1 MQDRMKHII
10 HIFGASGSGTTTLG
24 RAVAEKTGYAFLD
37 SDDYIWA
44 PTDPPFTSLRTHAE
58 RLPLLQRD
66 LEQIE
71 NAVLSGS
78 LVGWGDP
85 LMGRFTLAV
94 RLTVPADVRM
104 ARLEQREYARYGDRI
119 RPGGDMYDLS
129 QAFLK
134 WAAAYDEGPVTMR
147 SKAMHDL
154 WQQKLTCPL
163 LTLDGTRPVEEL
175 VSEVLKET

>member
-1 MQDRMKHII
+1 MKQII
-10 HIFGASGSGTTTLG
+10 HIFGASGSGTSTLG
-24 RAVAEKTGYAFLD
+24 RAVAEKTGYTFLD

-66 LEQIE
+66 IERVE
-71 NAVLSGS
+71 NAVVSGS

-94 RLTVPADVRM
+94 RLVVPQDIRM
-104 ARLEQREYARYGDRI
+104 ERLKQREYGRFGDRVL
-119 RPGGDMYDLS
+119 PGGDMYKIHQD
-129 QAFLK
+129 FLQ
-134 WAAAYDEGPVTMR
+134 WAAGYEDGPATMR
-147 SKAMHDL
+147 SRAMHDL

-163 LTLDGTRPVEEL
+163 LTLDGTQPVEEL
-175 VSEVLKET
+175 VEAVLEAL

>member
-1 MQDRMKHII
+1 MSQHII
-10 HIFGASGSGTTTLG
+10 HIFGASGAGTSTLG
-24 RAVAEKTGYAFLD
+24 RAVAEKTGYTFLD

-44 PTDPPFTSLRTHAE
+44 STDPPFTVLRTHAE

-66 LEQIE
+66 IERIE

-85 LMGRFTLAV
+85 LMPRFTLAV
-94 RLTVPADVRM
+94 RLVTPTDVRLERIERREF
-104 ARLEQREYARYGDRI
+104 ARFGDRI
-119 RPGGDMYDLS
+119 RPGGDMCEQH
-129 QAFLK
+129 QAFLT
-134 WAAAYDEGPVTMR
+134 WAAAYDDGPATMR
-147 SKAMHDL
+147 SRAMHDL

-175 VSEVLKET
+175 TEAVLREVSTQ